1 MMNWK
6 DRRRMKFGI
15 FYELQLPRPWQ
26 AGGEFQLY
34 QNALDQVELAD
45 RLGYDYAW
53 EVEHHFLEE
62 YSHSPSPE
70 VFLAAASQ
78 RTKQIRLAHGIMQLT
93 TTHPARCAERIAAL
107 DLISKGR
114 VEFGTGESA
123 SLTELEPFGV
133 VYDEKRAVWEEG
145 LRAIIPMFKD
155 GGCEH
160 HGRYFDMPLRNVVP
174 KPLQKPHPPLW
185 VACSA
190 LETIEMAG
198 RRGLGALAFQ
208 FLSADAAHAWVHA
221 YYNAFTKRQ
230 QKLADYVTNPNIAI
244 VSYFMCA
251 ETDAEARRRAD
262 GIPFFQFALRF
273 YGQSA
278 TRTRPPPGTVNLW
291 DEYEKW
297 KRANPEGHAR
307 ALSGG
312 LIGSPE
318 TLRSKLRKFETSNID
333 QVIFLNQA
341 GKNTHEHICESLEL
355 FAREVLPEFH
365 ANIPAHEEWKA
376 RVLSREIELEEIDT
390 QPFRDRYGPNSVQLT
405 TAGGGM
411 KFASA
416 AAERSVTV
424 RSAA

>member
-1 MMNWK
+1 
-6 DRRRMKFGI
+6 MKFGI
-15 FYELQLPRPWQ
+15 FYELQMPRPWE
-26 AGGEFQLY
+26 AGGELRLY

-62 YSHSPSPE
+62 YSHSPAPE
-70 VFLAAASQ
+70 VFLGAASQ
-78 RTKQIRLAHGIMQLT
+78 RTKNIRLCHGILQLT

-107 DLISKGR
+107 DLVSNGR

-123 SLTELEPFGV
+123 SVTELEPFGV
-133 VYDEKRAVWEEG
+133 NFDEKRAIWEEAIQ
-145 LRAIIPMFKD
+145 AIIPMFTSD
-155 GGCEH
+155 AVEH
-160 HGRYFDMPLRNVVP
+160 HGKYFQMPLRNVVP
-174 KPLQKPHPPLW
+174 KPIQKPHPPLW

-230 QKLADYVTNPNIAI
+230 QKLCDYVTNPNLAI
-244 VSYFMCA
+244 TSYFMCA
-251 ETDAEARRRAD
+251 ETDEEARRRAD

-273 YGQSA
+273 YGQQA
-278 TRTRPPPGTVNLW
+278 NRRRPDPGTVNLW

-297 KRANPEGHAR
+297 KRENPENHAR
-307 ALSGG
+307 ALRGG

-318 TLRSKLRKFETSNID
+318 TLREKLRKFETSHID
-333 QVIFLNQA
+333 SVILLNQA

-355 FAREVLPEFH
+355 FAREVMPEFH
-365 ANIPAHEEWKA
+365 ANIPEQEEWKKK
-376 RVLSREIELEEIDT
+376 VLAREIELEEIDT
-390 QPFRDRYGPNSVQLT
+390 QPFRDRYGPNSVQIT
-405 TAGGGM
+405 PAR
-411 KFASA
+411 
-416 AAERSVTV
+416 AAE
-424 RSAA
+424 